1 MEQLLCQ
8 KSVYDALKYY
18 LGRYLLR
25 YWDRTVLVADVKKS
39 YLHSIKVKSFES
51 AYISIIRTSADCVI
65 AACNG
70 SVDWIDAD
78 VRNLCHYW
86 PLCAL
91 RDQSAKAS
99 QGSSAHLWLPSIPSC
114 CLQANFSCSTS
125 RRTSMQHS
133 QELKCIWQNGLNA
146 LWVTWFVHACQSL
159 LFI

>member
-18 LGRYLLR
+18 LGRHLPR
-25 YWDRTVLVADVKKS
+25 YWDRAVLVADVKKS

-51 AYISIIRTSADCVI
+51 ACISIIRTSADCVI
-65 AACNG
+65 ATCNG

-91 RDQSAKAS
+91 RDQSANDILGLSFSGEQRSSVTAIRSLLLSAS
-99 QGSSAHLWLPSIPSC
+99 QFQQLAEELACNTRKNSNAFG
-114 CLQANFSCSTS
+114 
-125 RRTSMQHS
+125 RTVWMLY
-133 QELKCIWQNGLNA
+133 E
-146 LWVTWFVHACQSL
+146 
-159 LFI
+159 